1 MNENNGYIKIH
12 RKFLDWEWYA
22 DINTKV
28 VFLHCLLMANW
39 KDGRFMGYEIPRG
52 SFATSYANLAEQ
64 TGLTKKQIRT
74 ALEHLKRTQEVAL
87 KRTPKFSIIT
97 VINYCKYQD
106 DGTDKGT
113 QGADEGHTK
122 GTQGA
127 TIEEGKKGRKKENIS
142 HEPEHRLYGIY
153 HNVRLTDA
161 EMQEL
166 INQYPNDYQEMIENL
181 STYMRSKGKLYED
194 HFATMMRWKHEDEE
208 KAKQKTDTK
217 TKRRNLIEEIRNA

>member
-12 RKFLDWEWYA
+12 RKFLDWEWYK
-22 DINTKV
+22 DEHTCR

-39 KDGRFMGYEIPRG
+39 KDGRFMGHEIPRG
-52 SFATSYANLAEQ
+52 SFVTSYPQLAQQTNLSIQ
-64 TGLTKKQIRT
+64 NVRT
-74 ALEHLKRTQEVAL
+74 AIYHLKSTGELTV
-87 KRTPKFSIIT
+87 KTTPRFSIIT
-97 VINYCKYQD
+97 VTNYLLYQD
-106 DGTDKGT
+106 DNRQANSLITDDQQAPNSQLT
-113 QGADEGHTK
+113 
-122 GTQGA
+122 

-153 HNVRLTDA
+153 HNVRLTDD
-161 EMQEL
+161 EVQEL
-166 INQYPNDYQEMIENL
+166 IRQYPDDHQDMIENL

-208 KAKQKTDTK
+208 KAKQRTDTK

>member
-106 DGTDKGT
+106 DDTDKGT

-142 HEPEHRLYGIY
+142 REGNLFGVY
-153 HNVRLTDA
+153 HNVRLTDD

-181 STYMRSKGKLYED
+181 STYMRSKGKLYDD
-194 HFATMMRWKHEDEE
+194 HYATMMRWKHEDEE

>member
-12 RKFLDWEWYA
+12 RKFLDWEWYK
-22 DINTKV
+22 DEHTCR

-39 KDGRFMGYEIPRG
+39 KNGRFMGHEIPRG
-52 SFATSYANLAEQ
+52 SFVSSFPQMAEQ
-64 TGLTKKQIRT
+64 TDLSVQNVRT
-74 ALEHLKRTQEVAL
+74 AVKHLKLTGELTV
-87 KRTPKFSIIT
+87 KSYSKFSIFT
-97 VINYCKYQD
+97 VVNYCLYQD
-106 DGTDKGT
+106 DNKVDNSQLTGNQQSANSQLT
-113 QGADEGHTK
+113 
-122 GTQGA
+122 

-142 HEPEHRLYGIY
+142 REGNLFGVY